1 LRDDFKSQVESR
13 LDDLFHDDE
22 ETVEPAQKSL
32 GGFGDHPLKALKAVL
47 LSVEWEINDNS
58 MEGLIDELK
67 SLEDFYQGDK
77 VILGFLRLLRPIA
90 RYIKARK
97 GQSHPEATGL
107 LSSVYNSL
115 ERVAVS
121 KNMSRKEK
129 ETLLLK
135 EVEKVKKLKEDV
147 IRRREEEKEE
157 MEDSAAAPPI
167 ESGAA
172 PAQEP
177 APDSPAESSQETF
190 ASAVEEIKALIR
202 EEFRALREEVRL
214 WRNSR

>member
-13 LDDLFHDDE
+13 LDDLFHDEE
-22 ETVEPAQKSL
+22 ETVEPAQSL
-32 GGFGDHPLKALKAVL
+32 GGFGDHPLKALKVVL
-47 LSVEWEINDNS
+47 LSVEWEINDSS

-67 SLEDFYQGDK
+67 SLEGFYQGDK

-90 RYIKARK
+90 RYIKVRK
-97 GQSHPEATGL
+97 GKSHPEATGL
-107 LSSVYNSL
+107 MSSVYNAL

-135 EVEKVKKLKEDV
+135 EVGKFKKLKEDV
-147 IRRREEEKEE
+147 IRRREEKKEE
-157 MEDSAAAPPI
+157 MEDNAAAPQI
-167 ESGAA
+167 ESGDA

-177 APDSPAESSQETF
+177 EPDSPAKSSQEIF

>member
-13 LDDLFHDDE
+13 LDDLFHDEE
-22 ETVEPAQKSL
+22 ETVEPAQSL

-67 SLEDFYQGDK
+67 SLEGFYRGDK

-90 RYIKARK
+90 RYIKVRK
-97 GQSHPEATGL
+97 GKSHPEATGL

-135 EVEKVKKLKEDV
+135 EVEKFKKLKEDV
-147 IRRREEEKEE
+147 IRRREEKKEEKE
-157 MEDSAAAPPI
+157 DN
-167 ESGAA
+167 GAA

>member
-13 LDDLFHDDE
+13 LDDLFHDEE
-22 ETVEPAQKSL
+22 ETVEPAQSL

-67 SLEDFYQGDK
+67 SLEGFYQGDK

-90 RYIKARK
+90 RYIKVRK
-97 GQSHPEATGL
+97 GKSHPEATGL

-135 EVEKVKKLKEDV
+135 EVEKFKKLKEDV
-147 IRRREEEKEE
+147 IRRREEKKEE
-157 MEDSAAAPPI
+157 MEDN
-167 ESGAA
+167 GAA

-177 APDSPAESSQETF
+177 APNSQAESSQETF